1 MMKIQ
6 MKPLLICLAIPLLVG
21 GLAALLTYR
30 AMDAFS
36 ALNQPPLSPPGWL
49 FPVVWTLLYLLMGLG
64 CYMIRQAN
72 PDPIHKKRAFIWY
85 GVQLGLNFLWPLAFL
100 LLGWHLPAFFLLL
113 AIWAA
118 ASYMAIQFHRIDKTA
133 GLIQIP
139 YLAWLVFAAYL
150 NLGIYLLN

>member
-85 GVQLGLNFLWPLAFL
+85 GVQLGLNFLWPLAFF

-113 AIWAA
+113 AIWAD

>member
-72 PDPIHKKRAFIWY
+72 SDPIHKKRAFIWY
-85 GVQLGLNFLWPLAFL
+85 GVQLGLNFLWPLAFF

-113 AIWAA
+113 AILAA